1 MQTIIDKTTAARQ
14 GFLPLAGPY
23 VTETERT
30 AFLPRVTA
38 DLSKGGIPFRLVRA
52 GQIGIEVWR
61 TKKGYRKDKNHNH
74 LFRAAA

>member
-1 MQTIIDKTTAARQ
+1 MQPITDKTTAAKK
-14 GFLPLAGPY
+14 GFVPLAGPY

-30 AFLPRVTA
+30 AFLARVTA
-38 DLSKGGIPFRLVRA
+38 DLARGGIAFRLVRA
-52 GQIGIEVWR
+52 GRVGIEVWR